1 MLDPNRL
8 LLEFWCYFSHLDA
21 HFQTTKLEKAEV
33 KLAESEAEF
42 ESKMSDQKSSMSEQ
56 LKSHAESIQILVME
70 KTDLEGLLSKTQVAL
85 SNKDDHISDL
95 QGDLDAARHK
105 IDSLEAARVNTGS
118 VDRYVDAK
126 I

>member
-1 MLDPNRL
+1 ML
-8 LLEFWCYFSHLDA
+8 FFHLNA

-95 QGDLDAARHK
+95 QGDLDAARYK
-105 IDSLEAARVNTGS
+105 IDELETARVNTGS
-118 VDRYVDAK
+118 VDRYVDTK